1 MRPIQVRLLRRAD
14 ASDKQRCQ
22 QVHCS
27 VGKRVHYPASTST
40 TKIRLFRS
48 SSKPTR
54 NGIHPTK
61 PAMPVNKQA
70 HVVIV
75 EDDPDV
81 RDSLCAIIT
90 ALGHQCVAFE
100 SAEKT
105 LSYHELSDCDC
116 LLVDF
121 NLPGMS
127 GTDFLQQVQQVG
139 NPPPACLYT
148 GRVDPRIHDA
158 AAGLKNTLVL
168 EKGNDA
174 NSIANYLQQLLD
186 QSH

>member
-1 MRPIQVRLLRRAD
+1 
-14 ASDKQRCQ
+14 
-22 QVHCS
+22 
-27 VGKRVHYPASTST
+27 
-40 TKIRLFRS
+40 
-48 SSKPTR
+48 
-54 NGIHPTK
+54 
-61 PAMPVNKQA
+61 MPVNKQA

-105 LSYHELSDCDC
+105 LSYQELADCDC

-127 GTDFLQQVQQVG
+127 GTDFLQEVQQDG
-139 NPPPACLYT
+139 DAPPACLYT

-168 EKGNDA
+168 EKGNDS
-174 NSIANYLQQLLD
+174 NSIANYLQRLLD